1 MVGEL
6 QEAGVLESI
15 DWNDGFHAE
24 LEGKNGGGDPWRTDG
39 QLAIVLMRGPAVVGR
54 GQPQAIA
61 LLWSGEGA
69 YESKNA
75 KPRAP
80 KGEGE

>member
-39 QLAIVLMRGPAVVGR
+39 RLAIVLLHGPAVVGR
-54 GQPQAIA
+54 GQPQSDRA
-61 LLWSGEGA
+61 LVVGCGRL
-69 YESKNA
+69 
-75 KPRAP
+75 
-80 KGEGE
+80 